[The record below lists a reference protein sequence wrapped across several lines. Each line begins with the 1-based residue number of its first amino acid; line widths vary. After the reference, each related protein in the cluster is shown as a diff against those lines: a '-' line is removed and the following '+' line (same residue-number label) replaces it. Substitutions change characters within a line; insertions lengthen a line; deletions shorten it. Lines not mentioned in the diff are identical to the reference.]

1 MSSVAAGNRASDMW
15 TNSADLYSQSIRQG
29 NPNHA
34 YQYPTPPNGFAHYQN
49 NFYQQNSEYP
59 QIHNSDI
66 TNKNYHNSPN
76 SVVKTEPIHWHNYP
90 DYSNQMNLD
99 MVNKWRE
106 LNYYSQHNGFDQ
118 RNIALNTCYE
128 AKSDEVRPV
137 NSPGQCSVSENSYG
151 SPHSTSSVNKLTN
164 ADEEDSPNLRAL
176 LTKTNDRKISPYY
189 TKYDKTYTHE
199 AAPKYRMTN
208 VNDWAKTKPQ
218 DTDRNL
224 LQFHGEFQNGVED
237 QTKIKSQ
244 DAIGEAPVSKESA
257 PSSRGTEESCQD
269 VTRVSAGGD
278 NADYGE
284 NKMAAV
290 PDVQAFYPWMKSTGG
305 DDKREGSK
313 RTRQTYTRYQTL
325 ELEKEFHFNKYLSR
339 RRRIEVSHALGLTE
353 RQIKIWFQNRRMKA
367 KKDGKLSTSPD
378 PYVIEDNMPKL
389 GSISE
394 YMDTRQQI
402 SNLGAYTNYHLQ
414 NAPPNL
420 NHTPG
425 NIAQN
430 CVMPNYVDGLIQ
442 NM

>member
-15 TNSADLYSQSIRQG
+15 TNSADLYSQSVRQA

-34 YQYPTPPNGFAHYQN
+34 YQYPTPPNGFTHYQN

-59 QIHNSDI
+59 HVPSDVM
-66 TNKNYHNSPN
+66 NKNYHNSPN
-76 SVVKTEPIHWHNYP
+76 SVVKSEPIHWHNYP
-90 DYSNQMNLD
+90 DYGNQMNLD

-118 RNIALNTCYE
+118 RNIASNTCYE
-128 AKSDEVRPV
+128 AKSDDVRSL

-164 ADEEDSPNLRAL
+164 PDEEDSPNLRAL
-176 LTKTNDRKISPYY
+176 LTKSHDRKISPYY
-189 TKYDKTYTHE
+189 AKYDKTYTQE
-199 AAPKYRMTN
+199 AAQRYRVTD
-208 VNDWAKTKPQ
+208 VNDWAKTKMQ
-218 DTDRNL
+218 ETDRNL
-224 LQFHGEFQNGVED
+224 LQFHGEFKSED
-237 QTKIKSQ
+237 QTKSKRI
-244 DAIGEAPVSKESA
+244 DANIEAPIAKEST
-257 PSSRGTEESCQD
+257 PSSLGTDESCQD

-278 NADYGE
+278 NVDYGE

-305 DDKREGSK
+305 DDKKEGSK

-378 PYVIEDNMPKL
+378 PYVIDDNLPKV
-389 GSISE
+389 GNISE
-394 YMDTRQQI
+394 YMDTRQQM
-402 SNLGAYTNYHLQ
+402 SNLGAYTNYHLN
-414 NAPPNL
+414 NASPNL
-420 NHTPG
+420 NHNPG
-425 NIAQN
+425 IPQN
-430 CVMPNYVDGLIQ
+430 CMIPNYADGLIQ